1 VFPLKLNPFNM
12 ACLLHAGFLY
22 GEVSD
27 STEPLV
33 STVIKAWGRDSSQ
46 EQRDAAAR
54 LTDLVNR
61 VWCEN
66 SGRALQQ
73 EAGLISQILGGCVYG
88 VAFDPRMEAEGKLP
102 IRIDHTMPDYFF
114 PVPEPVRYWDLLEAF
129 ICFEISGLQ
138 AQRSPICYGVDEGSQ
153 RSGMTLVLRML
164 PLVVHIRRERTLH
177 TAGLDQ
183 VARMIL
189 AIAAEKGAVRRVG
202 TSRRLRG
209 GIGRT
214 LHTTNRVSRL
224 KAGWDE
230 AYLLPALMGQA
241 AIALTP
247 TAGHIAGMR
256 KLW

>member
-1 VFPLKLNPFNM
+1 MTRSIFNVTPQPVDPEGYPVAAWSEQRARYWEYWRHFDGDWLDDAVSESDSSPKFPLKLNPFNM

-33 STVIKAWGRDSSQ
+33 STVIEPWGRDSSQ

-66 SGRALQQ
+66 SGCALQQ
-73 EAGLISQILGGCVYG
+73 EAGLISQILGGCV
-88 VAFDPRMEAEGKLP
+88 
-102 IRIDHTMPDYFF
+102 
-114 PVPEPVRYWDLLEAF
+114 
-129 ICFEISGLQ
+129 
-138 AQRSPICYGVDEGSQ
+138 YGVDEGSQ

-164 PLVVHIRRERTLH
+164 PLVVHIRQERTLQ

-189 AIAAEKGAVRRVG
+189 AIAAEKSAVRRVG
-202 TSRRLRG
+202 TSRSIRG
-209 GIGRT
+209 GIGR
-214 LHTTNRVSRL
+214 
-224 KAGWDE
+224 
-230 AYLLPALMGQA
+230 LP
-241 AIALTP
+241 
-247 TAGHIAGMR
+247 
-256 KLW
+256 

>member
-1 VFPLKLNPFNM
+1 MFPLKLNPFNM

-33 STVIKAWGRDSSQ
+33 SAVIEPWGRDSSQ

-88 VAFDPRMEAEGKLP
+88 V
-102 IRIDHTMPDYFF
+102 
-114 PVPEPVRYWDLLEAF
+114 
-129 ICFEISGLQ
+129 
-138 AQRSPICYGVDEGSQ
+138 DEGSQ

-164 PLVVHIRRERTLH
+164 PLVVHIRQERTLQ

-189 AIAAEKGAVRRVG
+189 VIAAEKDAVRRVG
-202 TSRRLRG
+202 TSRRIRR

-224 KAGWDE
+224 KVG
-230 AYLLPALMGQA
+230 
-241 AIALTP
+241 
-247 TAGHIAGMR
+247 
-256 KLW
+256 